1 MVSGSLAALAE
12 AVKQAA
18 RQPRARKAALELTDA
33 AAERV
38 RRLLEQRHKV
48 RGCSQYSGRY
58 ASASL
63 HRCGS

>member
-18 RQPRARKAALELTDA
+18 RQPRARKAAIELTDA

-48 RGCSQYSGRY
+48 RECADVLSR
-58 ASASL
+58 
-63 HRCGS
+63 